1 MFRAE
6 LMEPRKKD
14 FMSFPGLME
23 KLPAVP
29 EVKASPKK
37 KDQEDITLRHPSA
50 LGHGTS
56 IVAPEPKKAKA
67 RKVI

>member
-1 MFRAE
+1 
-6 LMEPRKKD
+6 MESRKKE

-23 KLPAVP
+23 KLTAVP

-37 KDQEDITLRHPSA
+37 KDQEDLTLRHPSA
-50 LGHGTS
+50 LGHGAS
-56 IVAPEPKKAKA
+56 VVAPEPKKTKS